1 MTQRKFKPDA
11 LKSSNPMA
19 KALSELI
26 KHQIDAMITMQ
37 SVRMFE
43 NFLQIE
49 KSLHQMDKR
58 LAKLAPALNEDTVS
72 SATTKK
78 SIIRKVC
85 KVPGCWKPAKSRGLC
100 GTHYQNSRRKG
111 KFKV

>member
-37 SVRMFE
+37 SVRMFD
-43 NFLQIE
+43 NFNQIE
-49 KSLHQMDKR
+49 KSLHQLDQR
-58 LAKLAPALNEDTVS
+58 LAKLAPSLSEEPQ
-72 SATTKK
+72 SAQKGK
-78 SIIRKVC
+78 RPMIRKDC
-85 KVPGCWKPAKSRGLC
+85 RIPGCWKPAKSRGLC
-100 GTHYQNSRRKG
+100 GTHYQAARRKG
-111 KFKV
+111 KF